1 MSRRRSR
8 SVFEDEE
15 SSAPESAKRPRN
27 ARRGHRKSSSPERG
41 SDEDLDDGPVPGRF
55 GDNGAESSRTNG
67 LADHSDL
74 NSYQPGA
81 IVRVTLNN
89 FVTYEHAEFLP
100 GPNLNM
106 VIGPNGT
113 GKSSL
118 VCAICLGLGFH
129 PKHLGRATQVGEF
142 VKNGKETAVIE
153 VELQRQ
159 PKERANPVIRVQ
171 IMREDNSRK
180 WWLNGKETTH
190 KNIQAVTRTMRIQ
203 IDNLCQFLPQ
213 EKVAEF
219 AGLTPV
225 QLLHE
230 TLRAAA
236 PEEMIQWQTTLKD
249 LHQEYKKVKEAV
261 ETSTETLSGLE
272 ARQQGLQADV
282 DRLGQREAIKEKIN
296 DLRNARVCAAYQD
309 ARDKYTKAKDQ
320 KKDAEKRFKELEEAC
335 GPALEAVNRKQD
347 YRTKVAAAVEDRKK
361 ARAAADTAV
370 THAKQE
376 IKTHDES
383 LQDIR
388 SKWKGEDSSF
398 RSRREDISKIRRSI
412 TSLEARYKQEPPA
425 FVASDWTQKIV
436 SFVTGPNMSDC

>member
-1 MSRRRSR
+1 MPSAASRRRSR
-8 SVFEDEE
+8 SVFEDDE
-15 SSAPESAKRPRN
+15 SSAPDSAKRPRN
-27 ARRGHRKSSSPERG
+27 ARRGHQRSSSREGGGDEYLNSLPGASSVRTDDLPE
-41 SDEDLDDGPVPGRF
+41 
-55 GDNGAESSRTNG
+55 
-67 LADHSDL
+67 HSDL

-142 VKNGKETAVIE
+142 VKNGRETAVIE
-153 VELQRQ
+153 VELQRK

-236 PEEMIQWQTTLKD
+236 PEEMTQWQMTLKD
-249 LHQEYKKVKEAV
+249 LHQDYKRVKELV
-261 ETSTETLSGLE
+261 EASTETLNGLE

-296 DLRNARVCAAYQD
+296 DLRNARICAAYQD
-309 ARDKYTKAKDQ
+309 ARDRYKKANEQ
-320 KKDAEKRFKELEEAC
+320 KKDAEKRYKELEQAC

-361 ARAAADTAV
+361 ARTSSDTAV
-370 THAKQE
+370 AHAKQE
-376 IKTHDES
+376 IKAHDES
-383 LQDIR
+383 LQDIK
-388 SKWKGEDSSF
+388 SKWKGEDNSF
-398 RSRREDISKIRRSI
+398 RSRREEISKIRRSI
-412 TSLEARYKQEPPA
+412 TSLEARYKQEPPP
-425 FVASDWTQKIV
+425 FVASDWTQRIV
-436 SFVTGPNMSDC
+436 SLATR